1 MQKQSGILKRACAG
15 LLATALM
22 LALAACKPPAT
33 PSDAVSAPQPD
44 AAMADINPAEVSSSV
59 PETTSDPSVGTEQP
73 DEITI
78 TDHLGRQVSFE
89 SPAKRIV
96 SGYYITTS
104 MLIALGLT
112 DRVVGI
118 EAKADTRPIY
128 ALAAPELLSLPNVG
142 SAKEFNLEGC
152 IALEPDLVILPIRL
166 KDSIYALEEVGV
178 PVIGVNPEEQE
189 SLMETI
195 GMVGS
200 AAGVEER
207 ASALVADYK
216 DKLAQAQR
224 IAAED
229 PVETTV
235 YLAGNSSFLSTAT
248 AKMYQNSLIEAAGG
262 TNVAAEIDDTYWATV
277 SYEQLLAYDPDLIV
291 LASDAGYTKEELL
304 SDPQLAGLKA
314 VRNQAVYQFPHAFE
328 AWDSPTTSSALGV
341 LWMTS
346 LLHEQ
351 AYPLEQLRE
360 DAAAFYQQF
369 YGISIDTEEITR

>member
-1 MQKQSGILKRACAG
+1 MQKQTEIFKRVCAG
-15 LLATALM
+15 LLAAALM
-22 LALAACKPPAT
+22 VTLAACKPAT
-33 PSDAVSAPQPD
+33 PADAGPAPMPD
-44 AAMADINPAEVSSSV
+44 AAVSSKSLAEAGRSE
-59 PETTSDPSVGTEQP
+59 PDAASGSSSGTEQT
-73 DEITI
+73 DAITV
-78 TDHLGRQVSFE
+78 TDHLGRQVSLE
-89 SPAKRIV
+89 SPAERIV

-112 DRVVGI
+112 DRVVGV

-128 ALAAPELLSLPNVG
+128 ALAAPDLLSLPNVG

-166 KDSIYALEEVGV
+166 KDSISALEEVGI
-178 PVIGVNPEEQE
+178 PVIGVNPEDQE

-195 GMVGS
+195 RMIGR
-200 AAGVEER
+200 AADAEER
-207 ASALVADYK
+207 ASALISDYE
-216 DKLAQAQR
+216 DKLTQVQQ

-248 AKMYQNSLIEAAGG
+248 AKMYQNSLIEAA
-262 TNVAAEIDDTYWATV
+262 EIDDTYWATV
-277 SYEQLLAYDPDLIV
+277 SYEQLLAYDPDRIV
-291 LASDAGYTKEELL
+291 LASDASYTKEDLL
-304 SDPQLAGLKA
+304 SDPQLAALKA
-314 VRNQAVYQFPHAFE
+314 VQNRAVYQFPDAFE
-328 AWDSPTTSSALGV
+328 AWDSPTTSRALGL
-341 LWMTS
+341 LWMSS

-351 AYPLEQLRE
+351 AYPLEQMRE

>member
-1 MQKQSGILKRACAG
+1 MQKQTEIFKRVCAG
-15 LLATALM
+15 LLAAALM
-22 LALAACKPPAT
+22 VTLAACKPAT
-33 PSDAVSAPQPD
+33 PADAGPAPMPD
-44 AAMADINPAEVSSSV
+44 AAVSSKSLAEAGRSE
-59 PETTSDPSVGTEQP
+59 PDATSGSSSGTEQT
-73 DEITI
+73 DAITV
-78 TDHLGRQVSFE
+78 TDHLGRQVSLE
-89 SPAKRIV
+89 SPAERIV

-112 DRVVGI
+112 DRVVGV

-128 ALAAPELLSLPNVG
+128 ALAAPDLLSLPNVG

-152 IALEPDLVILPIRL
+152 IALEPDLVILPVRL
-166 KDSIYALEEVGV
+166 KDSISALEEVGI
-178 PVIGVNPEEQE
+178 PVIGVNPEDQE

-195 GMVGS
+195 RMIGR
-200 AAGVEER
+200 AADAEER
-207 ASALVADYK
+207 ASALISDYE
-216 DKLAQAQR
+216 DKLTQVQQ

-262 TNVAAEIDDTYWATV
+262 TNAAAEIDDTYWATV
-277 SYEQLLAYDPDLIV
+277 SYEQLLAYDPDRIV
-291 LASDAGYTKEELL
+291 LASDASYTKEDLL
-304 SDPQLAGLKA
+304 SDPQLAALKA
-314 VRNQAVYQFPHAFE
+314 VQNRAVYQFPDAFE
-328 AWDSPTTSSALGV
+328 AWDSPTTSSALGM
-341 LWMTS
+341 LWMSS

-351 AYPLEQLRE
+351 AYPLEQMRE